1 MIKYAFIATT
11 LQVKAQQIRGEEL
24 DMEVSKYRKAPCES
38 DADCGLSQFMV
49 CQQEFKICV
58 HKSIFPM
65 VPLEIEGSV
74 VLMIL
79 MTLAVISGIG
89 GGGIVVPLLMTY
101 YELEMK
107 QAIAVSG
114 FTILTGS
121 IARYFSTI
129 NNRHP
134 EKDTTTIE
142 YGLSNVMLPAVLI
155 GSNLGV
161 FFNMIMPSI
170 VLQILLTVLLLFLTT
185 QGAFKAKEI
194 WDKET

>member
-1 MIKYAFIATT
+1 
-11 LQVKAQQIRGEEL
+11 
-24 DMEVSKYRKAPCES
+24 
-38 DADCGLSQFMV
+38 
-49 CQQEFKICV
+49 
-58 HKSIFPM
+58 
-65 VPLEIEGSV
+65 
-74 VLMIL
+74 
-79 MTLAVISGIG
+79 
-89 GGGIVVPLLMTY
+89 
-101 YELEMK
+101 MK

-134 EKDTTTIE
+134 EKDSTTIE
-142 YGLSNVMLPAVLI
+142 YGLSNVMLPAVLV

-170 VLQILLTVLLLFLTT
+170 ILQILLTHLLLFLSV

-194 WDKET
+194 YDKETQRMRNPKV